1 MFTSIKTSRSNKELV
16 SQLTKKLNL
25 GAENIIARIAFAH
38 SLAQDRKM
46 NLKEIADSRGKEYS
60 SKVLFG
66 EYSEFYVG
74 MICVTYN
81 LHKSDKD
88 ISRYVKMHIDD
99 GLELISKKIDFKST
113 ITGTEFITN
122 EIEKGIKYLN

>member
-1 MFTSIKTSRSNKELV
+1 M
-16 SQLTKKLNL
+16 TKKLNL

-46 NLKEIADSRGKEYS
+46 DLKKISDSRGKEYS

-66 EYSEFYVG
+66 EYSDFYVG

-88 ISRYVKMHIDD
+88 IARYVKMHIDD
-99 GLELISKKIDFKST
+99 GLELIGKKIDLKST
-113 ITGTEFITN
+113 ITGTEFLTN